1 MACED
6 GGPGPLVSVCTE
18 DPTSQGQE
26 EVGWAGPADK
36 ATASEKIR
44 MEKSKQSQWERVGVA
59 RTLAGKPQGAVVQ
72 SGLLRFPFHSDTSSL
87 TLSKRL
93 YNHSFLFCLLLWN
106 TDVIICPISQ
116 QCEY

>member
-59 RTLAGKPQGAVVQ
+59 RTLGSHREV
-72 SGLLRFPFHSDTSSL
+72 R
-87 TLSKRL
+87 
-93 YNHSFLFCLLLWN
+93 
-106 TDVIICPISQ
+106 
-116 QCEY
+116 